1 MKLIERFLHYKAAS
15 VNESE
20 PLETVVPDE
29 LIKHYPEPSEKLQAI
44 LQKVPAT
51 GKVLYQHIMQNGIS
65 KESKYWA
72 MDMMENGFET
82 HGIIQ
87 LAGEDLNM
95 NPFAYSDLFS
105 TIVKELDIEEGK
117 EVVYRAYA
125 VSIADEVL
133 QGERTARDG
142 FEILSRAAID
152 TDYNEVFRDFYIW
165 LDNADEVAFMTVKGS
180 GLRMDNV
187 EEWLHQYC
195 EKFVKANYKYSSV
208 ISNLKG

>member
-1 MKLIERFLHYKAAS
+1 MTAPVKAS
-15 VNESE
+15 G
-20 PLETVVPDE
+20 PRETVVPDE

-87 LAGEDLNM
+87 LAGEDLDM

-105 TIVKELDIEEGK
+105 TIFKELDIEDGK

-152 TDYNEVFRDFYIW
+152 TDYNEVFRDFY
-165 LDNADEVAFMTVKGS
+165 
-180 GLRMDNV
+180 GLTMPMK
-187 EEWLHQYC
+187 L
-195 EKFVKANYKYSSV
+195 
-208 ISNLKG
+208 LL